1 MLGGHIPRFTG
12 TALHQL
18 VARERG
24 KVRAPGRV
32 SMAFRWNMVKHGL
45 VMCHGPTLD
54 DYIPGNPKASFFSI
68 VRGWHV
74 FSVITGLL
82 VGLKARSG
90 EPKYGLLT
98 RVKSK
103 KNFGFFWF
111 LSILFGFFLA
121 NCWVECAFG
130 PTLAQSQ
137 SNWRVFSIKCYLFS
151 VKMKQAHTACWR
163 FFSVIAEKNMQSWK
177 FDYKNM
183 SLLVIRH
190 MNEKILTF
198 GFPGMYI

>member
-103 KNFGFFWF
+103 KNFGFF
-111 LSILFGFFLA
+111 FGFYQYCSVFFWRIVGLSA
-121 NCWVECAFG
+121 PLGQLWPKVNQIDMFFPSNATYF
-130 PTLAQSQ
+130 QSKW
-137 SNWRVFSIKCYLFS
+137 NRHIPPVDD
-151 VKMKQAHTACWR
+151 
-163 FFSVIAEKNMQSWK
+163 FFHCGKKHAKLEIW
-177 FDYKNM
+177 
-183 SLLVIRH
+183 L
-190 MNEKILTF
+190 
-198 GFPGMYI
+198 